1 MKAPVRLQSSQLP
14 CCLEQFLLIQIQSPE
29 GKDCWSLLLTF
40 IAGILEHLPSL
51 VLQITTT
58 RRITQ
63 SGGDARISFK
73 SASLDRH
80 LWHKSP
86 KQASRADGEKTDSLQ
101 GRSDDCIQTVWQSTL
116 ISPCWAVWC
125 YWAQPC
131 TSVSLQ
137 CTQWAKPTELMG
149 NGREIWGNRR
159 EGRRVD
165 DVPHSLMHIIPSH
178 EHWDFL
184 K

>member
-1 MKAPVRLQSSQLP
+1 MHPFLGGRHTSHKKPAVILMWKHQYAYNPHSCLPPWAIPTHSDSVSWGEGLLIAFTHIHSWNSWAFAFTWKEKLNQEEMLEYLSSQCHCTL
-14 CCLEQFLLIQIQSPE
+14 
-29 GKDCWSLLLTF
+29 
-40 IAGILEHLPSL
+40 
-51 VLQITTT
+51 T
-58 RRITQ
+58 RR
-63 SGGDARISFK
+63 
-73 SASLDRH
+73 
-80 LWHKSP
+80 SP

-149 NGREIWGNRR
+149 NGRELRGRRR
-159 EGRRVD
+159 ERGEEWMMCHT
-165 DVPHSLMHIIPSH
+165 P
-178 EHWDFL
+178 
-184 K
+184 